1 MANGTG
7 RTIIR
12 AGRLI
17 DGTGAAPQ
25 TDVALIIDGSKISS
39 IEPWREE
46 LRPGATVYEFPV
58 ETVLPGLVDA
68 HCHLSLLGAGLTYEE
83 EVRNSNEFMAVT
95 AAYNAQVMLKSGV
108 TLGVRAL
115 VVDSLRGVLLVRHTY
130 MPGFHLPGGGVDP
143 GESAR
148 EAALRELLEETG
160 VAAEHAELVGLYFN
174 KSLGNRD
181 HVAVFAVTRFVCPPG
196 GTLTTS
202 REIAEA
208 GFFPLDDLPAATTAP
223 TRRRLKEY
231 LSGAA
236 PAEIW

>member
-1 MANGTG
+1 MSSRPVRRPTFASTHVPAH
-7 RTIIR
+7 RARVPIR
-12 AGRLI
+12 RACVPIRRARAMSDEPSERALSRRAAWRQLHERL
-17 DGTGAAPQ
+17 GKS
-25 TDVALIIDGSKISS
+25 LILAK
-39 IEPWREE
+39 
-46 LRPGATVYEFPV
+46 A
-58 ETVLPGLVDA
+58 
-68 HCHLSLLGAGLTYEE
+68 
-83 EVRNSNEFMAVT
+83 MVT
-95 AAYNAQVMLKSGV
+95 PGV